1 MVTFGGIPLDLL
13 LVGEGMLAAEQVEV
27 RHGGGRVG
35 APEQRGDDDA
45 PGGTQRDLVGECPAR
60 GLHRGV
66 DVLLLA
72 VEGQI
77 DGVAEDAVARPGA
90 SDEVVGHIP
99 EREEL
104 MDPGNRQVGC
114 DQPENRRNEAPRAG
128 PPGGHAARMMMA
140 SQATSASAS
149 RTKKAATTSQT
160 GGALAPAHLGFAR
173 DVDGGPGGN
182 RVPAAT
188 AWGSRSPA

>member
-114 DQPENRRNEAPRAG
+114 DQPENREMKPPEPVPREG
-128 PPGGHAARMMMA
+128 MQQHDDGEPGHQRQRQQDEEGGDHIPD
-140 SQATSASAS
+140 
-149 RTKKAATTSQT
+149 